1 MPTHKPFNTRLKKG
15 TWGKFLQVLQKVVPV
30 IFCLESGD
38 NGWKR
43 YRLMEEQRPLFNK
56 PGMTK
61 AINKQL
67 PRQQIVNDLYEC
79 VFLRALAVMKI
90 KRNAT
95 YMPPNDLTTLF
106 AALIANFCV
115 DPFCSPKLS

>member
-1 MPTHKPFNTRLKKG
+1 
-15 TWGKFLQVLQKVVPV
+15 
-30 IFCLESGD
+30 
-38 NGWKR
+38 
-43 YRLMEEQRPLFNK
+43 
-56 PGMTK
+56 MTM

-106 AALIANFCV
+106 AALIAIFWALILSAAQNYPVKCCFV
-115 DPFCSPKLS
+115 DGPDNDSSRLVATAWSNGLDMA